1 MTVESHYRGE
11 FCFLFFVFWEGRPNL
26 RGGNSYHSSFDD
38 PLGKGAA
45 LKADVTLQKCQ
56 IKAGNQECFE
66 KLHLH
71 YFQSLI
77 HPLFWNSAASSPF
90 HYVTVDRAGSQLKI
104 KWGIQLYIVLN
115 QSARLAI
122 PHVHVTSYG
131 AAAAILVMVRRTSLS
146 TQYVVVR

>member
-1 MTVESHYRGE
+1 MEVTVTTPRLMT
-11 FCFLFFVFWEGRPNL
+11 L
-26 RGGNSYHSSFDD
+26 
-38 PLGKGAA
+38 LGKGPRMRTGFSMQGGGSGSRGIAKKC
-45 LKADVTLQKCQ
+45 LNVRQKL
-56 IKAGNQECFE
+56 ATRNV
-66 KLHLH
+66 L
-71 YFQSLI
+71 SLSLLSI
-77 HPLFWNSAASSPF
+77 SHSPTFLEQHHHPPAS

>member
-1 MTVESHYRGE
+1 MTNKE
-11 FCFLFFVFWEGRPNL
+11 
-26 RGGNSYHSSFDD
+26 
-38 PLGKGAA
+38 
-45 LKADVTLQKCQ
+45 LQKCQ
-56 IKAGNQECFE
+56 TKTGNQECFVTFTTFN
-66 KLHLH
+66 LSFTH
-71 YFQSLI
+71 F
-77 HPLFWNSAASSPF
+77 FGTASSPS

-104 KWGIQLYIVLN
+104 KWDIQLYIVLN

>member
-1 MTVESHYRGE
+1 MSDKNWQPGM
-11 FCFLFFVFWEGRPNL
+11 FCHF
-26 RGGNSYHSSFDD
+26 
-38 PLGKGAA
+38 
-45 LKADVTLQKCQ
+45 
-56 IKAGNQECFE
+56 
-66 KLHLH
+66 H

-77 HPLFWNSAASSPF
+77 HPLFGTASSPS
-90 HYVTVDRAGSQLKI
+90 HYITVDRAGSQLKI

-115 QSARLAI
+115 QSAPLAI